1 MNGGRAVIKES
12 ALFPRRIARDSE
24 MTMTNNEFNVLRV
37 MAEKDIAWTWMMLD
51 RTLALRGIAGF
62 GNVANIVTR
71 LVSMEMVETVY
82 DESTSKPRYRV
93 SEQGH
98 QLLRKPHDD

>member
-37 MAEKDIAWTWMMLD
+37 MAEKDIAWTWMMQG
-51 RTLALRGIAGF
+51 LAMLRI
-62 GNVANIVTR
+62 
-71 LVSMEMVETVY
+71 
-82 DESTSKPRYRV
+82 
-93 SEQGH
+93 
-98 QLLRKPHDD
+98 

>member
-1 MNGGRAVIKES
+1 
-12 ALFPRRIARDSE
+12 
-24 MTMTNNEFNVLRV
+24 MTMTNIEFNVLRV

-51 RTLALRGIAGF
+51 RTLAICGIAGF

-71 LVSMEMVETVY
+71 LVNMGMVETVY
-82 DESTSKPRYRV
+82 DESVSKPRYRV
-93 SEQGH
+93 SEQGR